1 MPQASG
7 HNLIEGK
14 RVVQDML
21 RPLIGVVITGQ
32 IPRIQIEHQPIRYR
46 AALIPAG
53 AREIFAD
60 ISIRQHIIPFDNL
73 PAQTFRQ
80 FVPLH
85 VPGQHRRGL
94 QPAQGTEE
102 AVGMGPLKGTDVGAQ
117 TREHIQVFL
126 LAGGVIQPCKRFR
139 NPKVQRHRRM
149 GISKGQQLGGV
160 GYQIVPDIP
169 GGFQGAGVPRQLIS
183 PHHRPEQ
190 LVRAGGWE
198 LLVPLFPR
206 RIAIPPIQ
214 AAGGFCAKN
223 PFKKPGKIRFDTI
236 HALRLGQEAKAL
248 GVDAVLTVTPYYNK
262 TTQQGL
268 LRHYLFLAEG
278 VELPML
284 LYNVPSRTGMSF
296 RAETYAALA
305 EHPNIYGV
313 KEASGDF
320 GLILRTRALCPE
332 DFALYSGNDDQIV
345 PILALGGLG
354 VISTAANV
362 VPAELH
368 ALCDSFFR
376 GDLPEARAIQQPL
389 IQALFLEVN
398 PIPVKAALA
407 AMGRMEET
415 VRMPLTTLGPAARRA
430 LEQAMDE
437 LSLR

>member
-1 MPQASG
+1 MKTPIFKGSATALVTPFDRQGELDEPALLA
-7 HNLIEGK
+7 LIDWQLRCGTDALVVCATTGECATLSDREWS
-14 RVVQDML
+14 RVGSLAV
-21 RPLIGVVITGQ
+21 
-32 IPRIQIEHQPIRYR
+32 ER
-46 AALIPAG
+46 AAGRVPVIAG
-53 AREIFAD
+53 
-60 ISIRQHIIPFDNL
+60 
-73 PAQTFRQ
+73 T
-80 FVPLH
+80 
-85 VPGQHRRGL
+85 G
-94 QPAQGTEE
+94 
-102 AVGMGPLKGTDVGAQ
+102 
-117 TREHIQVFL
+117 
-126 LAGGVIQPCKRFR
+126 R
-139 NPKVQRHRRM
+139 N
-149 GISKGQQLGGV
+149 
-160 GYQIVPDIP
+160 
-169 GGFQGAGVPRQLIS
+169 
-183 PHHRPEQ
+183 
-190 LVRAGGWE
+190 
-198 LLVPLFPR
+198 
-206 RIAIPPIQ
+206 
-214 AAGGFCAKN
+214 
-223 PFKKPGKIRFDTI
+223 DTI

-248 GVDAVLTVTPYYNK
+248 GADAVLTVTPYYNK

-376 GDLPEARAIQQPL
+376 GDLPEARVIQLRLQPL

>member
-1 MPQASG
+1 MKTPIFKGSAAALVTPFDRQGELDEPALLA
-7 HNLIEGK
+7 LIDWQLRCGTDALVVCATTGECATLSDREWS
-14 RVVQDML
+14 RVVSL
-21 RPLIGVVITGQ
+21 AV
-32 IPRIQIEHQPIRYR
+32 ER
-46 AALIPAG
+46 AAGRVPVIAG
-53 AREIFAD
+53 
-60 ISIRQHIIPFDNL
+60 
-73 PAQTFRQ
+73 T
-80 FVPLH
+80 
-85 VPGQHRRGL
+85 G
-94 QPAQGTEE
+94 
-102 AVGMGPLKGTDVGAQ
+102 
-117 TREHIQVFL
+117 
-126 LAGGVIQPCKRFR
+126 R
-139 NPKVQRHRRM
+139 N
-149 GISKGQQLGGV
+149 
-160 GYQIVPDIP
+160 
-169 GGFQGAGVPRQLIS
+169 
-183 PHHRPEQ
+183 
-190 LVRAGGWE
+190 
-198 LLVPLFPR
+198 
-206 RIAIPPIQ
+206 
-214 AAGGFCAKN
+214 
-223 PFKKPGKIRFDTI
+223 DTI

-248 GVDAVLTVTPYYNK
+248 GADAVLTVTPYYNK

-296 RAETYAALA
+296 QAETYAALA

-362 VPAELH
+362 VPTELH

-376 GDLPEARAIQQPL
+376 GDLPEARAIQLRLQPL

-415 VRMPLTTLGPAARRA
+415 VRMPLTTLGPAARHA

>member
-1 MPQASG
+1 MKTPIFKGSAVALVTPFDRQGELDEPALLA
-7 HNLIEGK
+7 LIDWQLRCGTDALVVCATTGECATLSDREWS
-14 RVVQDML
+14 RVVSL
-21 RPLIGVVITGQ
+21 AV
-32 IPRIQIEHQPIRYR
+32 ER
-46 AALIPAG
+46 AAGRVPVIAG
-53 AREIFAD
+53 
-60 ISIRQHIIPFDNL
+60 
-73 PAQTFRQ
+73 T
-80 FVPLH
+80 
-85 VPGQHRRGL
+85 G
-94 QPAQGTEE
+94 
-102 AVGMGPLKGTDVGAQ
+102 
-117 TREHIQVFL
+117 
-126 LAGGVIQPCKRFR
+126 R
-139 NPKVQRHRRM
+139 N
-149 GISKGQQLGGV
+149 
-160 GYQIVPDIP
+160 
-169 GGFQGAGVPRQLIS
+169 
-183 PHHRPEQ
+183 
-190 LVRAGGWE
+190 
-198 LLVPLFPR
+198 
-206 RIAIPPIQ
+206 
-214 AAGGFCAKN
+214 
-223 PFKKPGKIRFDTI
+223 DTI

-248 GVDAVLTVTPYYNK
+248 GADAVLTVTPYYNK

-376 GDLPEARAIQQPL
+376 GDLPEARAIQLRLQPL

-415 VRMPLTTLGPAARRA
+415 VRMPLTTLGLAARRA

>member
-1 MPQASG
+1 MKTPIFKGSATALVTPFDRQGELDEPALLA
-7 HNLIEGK
+7 LIDWQLRCGTDALVVCATTGECATLSDREWS
-14 RVVQDML
+14 RVVSL
-21 RPLIGVVITGQ
+21 AV
-32 IPRIQIEHQPIRYR
+32 ER
-46 AALIPAG
+46 AAGRVPIIAG
-53 AREIFAD
+53 
-60 ISIRQHIIPFDNL
+60 
-73 PAQTFRQ
+73 T
-80 FVPLH
+80 
-85 VPGQHRRGL
+85 G
-94 QPAQGTEE
+94 
-102 AVGMGPLKGTDVGAQ
+102 
-117 TREHIQVFL
+117 
-126 LAGGVIQPCKRFR
+126 R
-139 NPKVQRHRRM
+139 N
-149 GISKGQQLGGV
+149 
-160 GYQIVPDIP
+160 
-169 GGFQGAGVPRQLIS
+169 
-183 PHHRPEQ
+183 
-190 LVRAGGWE
+190 
-198 LLVPLFPR
+198 
-206 RIAIPPIQ
+206 
-214 AAGGFCAKN
+214 
-223 PFKKPGKIRFDTI
+223 DTI

-248 GVDAVLTVTPYYNK
+248 GADAVLTVTPYYNK

-376 GDLPEARAIQQPL
+376 GDLPEARAIQLRLQPL

>member
-1 MPQASG
+1 M
-7 HNLIEGK
+7 E
-14 RVVQDML
+14 
-21 RPLIGVVITGQ
+21 
-32 IPRIQIEHQPIRYR
+32 R
-46 AALIPAG
+46 AAGRVPVIAG
-53 AREIFAD
+53 
-60 ISIRQHIIPFDNL
+60 
-73 PAQTFRQ
+73 T
-80 FVPLH
+80 
-85 VPGQHRRGL
+85 G
-94 QPAQGTEE
+94 
-102 AVGMGPLKGTDVGAQ
+102 
-117 TREHIQVFL
+117 
-126 LAGGVIQPCKRFR
+126 R
-139 NPKVQRHRRM
+139 N
-149 GISKGQQLGGV
+149 
-160 GYQIVPDIP
+160 
-169 GGFQGAGVPRQLIS
+169 
-183 PHHRPEQ
+183 
-190 LVRAGGWE
+190 
-198 LLVPLFPR
+198 
-206 RIAIPPIQ
+206 
-214 AAGGFCAKN
+214 
-223 PFKKPGKIRFDTI
+223 DTI

-248 GVDAVLTVTPYYNK
+248 GADAVLTVTPYYNK

-376 GDLPEARAIQQPL
+376 GDLPEARVIQLRLQPL

-398 PIPVKAALA
+398 PVPVKAALA

>member
-1 MPQASG
+1 MKTPIFKGSATALVTPFDRQGELDEPALLA
-7 HNLIEGK
+7 LIDWQLRCGTDALVVCATTGECATLSDREWS
-14 RVVQDML
+14 RVVSL
-21 RPLIGVVITGQ
+21 AV
-32 IPRIQIEHQPIRYR
+32 ER
-46 AALIPAG
+46 AAGRVPVIAG
-53 AREIFAD
+53 
-60 ISIRQHIIPFDNL
+60 
-73 PAQTFRQ
+73 T
-80 FVPLH
+80 
-85 VPGQHRRGL
+85 G
-94 QPAQGTEE
+94 
-102 AVGMGPLKGTDVGAQ
+102 
-117 TREHIQVFL
+117 
-126 LAGGVIQPCKRFR
+126 R
-139 NPKVQRHRRM
+139 N
-149 GISKGQQLGGV
+149 
-160 GYQIVPDIP
+160 
-169 GGFQGAGVPRQLIS
+169 
-183 PHHRPEQ
+183 
-190 LVRAGGWE
+190 
-198 LLVPLFPR
+198 
-206 RIAIPPIQ
+206 
-214 AAGGFCAKN
+214 
-223 PFKKPGKIRFDTI
+223 DTI

-248 GVDAVLTVTPYYNK
+248 GADAVLTVTPYYNK

-332 DFALYSGNDDQIV
+332 NFALYSGNDDQIV

-376 GDLPEARAIQQPL
+376 GDLPEARAIQLRLQPL

>member
-1 MPQASG
+1 MKTPIFKGSATALVTPFDRQGELDEPALLA
-7 HNLIEGK
+7 LIDWQLRCGTDALVVCATTGECATLSDREWS
-14 RVVQDML
+14 RVVSL
-21 RPLIGVVITGQ
+21 AV
-32 IPRIQIEHQPIRYR
+32 ER
-46 AALIPAG
+46 AAGRVPVIAG
-53 AREIFAD
+53 
-60 ISIRQHIIPFDNL
+60 
-73 PAQTFRQ
+73 T
-80 FVPLH
+80 
-85 VPGQHRRGL
+85 G
-94 QPAQGTEE
+94 
-102 AVGMGPLKGTDVGAQ
+102 
-117 TREHIQVFL
+117 
-126 LAGGVIQPCKRFR
+126 R
-139 NPKVQRHRRM
+139 N
-149 GISKGQQLGGV
+149 
-160 GYQIVPDIP
+160 
-169 GGFQGAGVPRQLIS
+169 
-183 PHHRPEQ
+183 
-190 LVRAGGWE
+190 
-198 LLVPLFPR
+198 
-206 RIAIPPIQ
+206 
-214 AAGGFCAKN
+214 
-223 PFKKPGKIRFDTI
+223 DTI

-248 GVDAVLTVTPYYNK
+248 GADAVLTVTPYYNK

-320 GLILRTRALCPE
+320 GLILKTRALCPE

-362 VPAELH
+362 VPAEVH
-368 ALCDSFFR
+368 ALCAGFFR
-376 GDLPEARAIQQPL
+376 GDLPEARAIQLRLQPL

>member
-1 MPQASG
+1 MKTPIFKGSATALVTPFDRQGELDEPALLA
-7 HNLIEGK
+7 LIDWQLRCGTDALVVCATTGECATLSDREWS
-14 RVVQDML
+14 RVVSL
-21 RPLIGVVITGQ
+21 AV
-32 IPRIQIEHQPIRYR
+32 ER
-46 AALIPAG
+46 AAGRVPVIAG
-53 AREIFAD
+53 
-60 ISIRQHIIPFDNL
+60 
-73 PAQTFRQ
+73 T
-80 FVPLH
+80 
-85 VPGQHRRGL
+85 G
-94 QPAQGTEE
+94 
-102 AVGMGPLKGTDVGAQ
+102 
-117 TREHIQVFL
+117 
-126 LAGGVIQPCKRFR
+126 R
-139 NPKVQRHRRM
+139 N
-149 GISKGQQLGGV
+149 
-160 GYQIVPDIP
+160 
-169 GGFQGAGVPRQLIS
+169 
-183 PHHRPEQ
+183 
-190 LVRAGGWE
+190 
-198 LLVPLFPR
+198 
-206 RIAIPPIQ
+206 
-214 AAGGFCAKN
+214 
-223 PFKKPGKIRFDTI
+223 DTI

-248 GVDAVLTVTPYYNK
+248 GADAVLTVTPYYNK

-376 GDLPEARAIQQPL
+376 SDLPEARAIQLRLQPL

>member
-1 MPQASG
+1 MKTPIFKGSATALVTPFDRQGELDEPALLA
-7 HNLIEGK
+7 LIDWQLRCGTDALVVCATTGECATLSDREWS
-14 RVVQDML
+14 RVVSL
-21 RPLIGVVITGQ
+21 AV
-32 IPRIQIEHQPIRYR
+32 ER
-46 AALIPAG
+46 AAGRVPVIAG
-53 AREIFAD
+53 
-60 ISIRQHIIPFDNL
+60 
-73 PAQTFRQ
+73 T
-80 FVPLH
+80 
-85 VPGQHRRGL
+85 G
-94 QPAQGTEE
+94 
-102 AVGMGPLKGTDVGAQ
+102 
-117 TREHIQVFL
+117 
-126 LAGGVIQPCKRFR
+126 R
-139 NPKVQRHRRM
+139 N
-149 GISKGQQLGGV
+149 
-160 GYQIVPDIP
+160 
-169 GGFQGAGVPRQLIS
+169 
-183 PHHRPEQ
+183 
-190 LVRAGGWE
+190 
-198 LLVPLFPR
+198 
-206 RIAIPPIQ
+206 
-214 AAGGFCAKN
+214 
-223 PFKKPGKIRFDTI
+223 DTI

-248 GVDAVLTVTPYYNK
+248 GADAVLTVTPYYNK

-320 GLILRTRALCPE
+320 GLILKARALCPE

-376 GDLPEARAIQQPL
+376 GDLPEARAIQLRLQPL

-430 LEQAMDE
+430 LEQAMDR

>member
-1 MPQASG
+1 MKTPIFKGSATALVTPFDRQGELDEPALLA
-7 HNLIEGK
+7 LIDWQLRCGTDALVVCATTGECATLSDREWS
-14 RVVQDML
+14 RVVSL
-21 RPLIGVVITGQ
+21 AV
-32 IPRIQIEHQPIRYR
+32 ER
-46 AALIPAG
+46 AAGRVPVIAG
-53 AREIFAD
+53 
-60 ISIRQHIIPFDNL
+60 
-73 PAQTFRQ
+73 T
-80 FVPLH
+80 
-85 VPGQHRRGL
+85 G
-94 QPAQGTEE
+94 
-102 AVGMGPLKGTDVGAQ
+102 
-117 TREHIQVFL
+117 
-126 LAGGVIQPCKRFR
+126 R
-139 NPKVQRHRRM
+139 N
-149 GISKGQQLGGV
+149 
-160 GYQIVPDIP
+160 
-169 GGFQGAGVPRQLIS
+169 
-183 PHHRPEQ
+183 
-190 LVRAGGWE
+190 
-198 LLVPLFPR
+198 
-206 RIAIPPIQ
+206 
-214 AAGGFCAKN
+214 
-223 PFKKPGKIRFDTI
+223 DTI
-236 HALRLGQEAKAL
+236 HALRLGQEAKAM
-248 GVDAVLTVTPYYNK
+248 GADAVLTVTPYYNK

-376 GDLPEARAIQQPL
+376 GDLPEARAIQLRLQPL

>member
-1 MPQASG
+1 MKTPIFKGSATALVTPFDRQGELDEPALLA
-7 HNLIEGK
+7 LIDWQLSQGTDALVVCATTGECATLSDREWS
-14 RVVQDML
+14 RVVSL
-21 RPLIGVVITGQ
+21 AV
-32 IPRIQIEHQPIRYR
+32 ER
-46 AALIPAG
+46 AAGRVPVIAG
-53 AREIFAD
+53 
-60 ISIRQHIIPFDNL
+60 
-73 PAQTFRQ
+73 T
-80 FVPLH
+80 
-85 VPGQHRRGL
+85 G
-94 QPAQGTEE
+94 
-102 AVGMGPLKGTDVGAQ
+102 
-117 TREHIQVFL
+117 
-126 LAGGVIQPCKRFR
+126 R
-139 NPKVQRHRRM
+139 N
-149 GISKGQQLGGV
+149 
-160 GYQIVPDIP
+160 
-169 GGFQGAGVPRQLIS
+169 
-183 PHHRPEQ
+183 
-190 LVRAGGWE
+190 
-198 LLVPLFPR
+198 
-206 RIAIPPIQ
+206 
-214 AAGGFCAKN
+214 
-223 PFKKPGKIRFDTI
+223 DTI

-248 GVDAVLTVTPYYNK
+248 GADAVLTVTPYYNK

-376 GDLPEARAIQQPL
+376 GDLPEARAIQLRLQPL

>member
-1 MPQASG
+1 MKTPIFKGSATALVTPFDRQGELDEPALLA
-7 HNLIEGK
+7 LIDWQLSQGTDALVVCATTGECATLSDREWS
-14 RVVQDML
+14 RVVSL
-21 RPLIGVVITGQ
+21 AV
-32 IPRIQIEHQPIRYR
+32 ER
-46 AALIPAG
+46 AAGRVPVIAG
-53 AREIFAD
+53 
-60 ISIRQHIIPFDNL
+60 
-73 PAQTFRQ
+73 T
-80 FVPLH
+80 
-85 VPGQHRRGL
+85 G
-94 QPAQGTEE
+94 
-102 AVGMGPLKGTDVGAQ
+102 
-117 TREHIQVFL
+117 
-126 LAGGVIQPCKRFR
+126 R
-139 NPKVQRHRRM
+139 N
-149 GISKGQQLGGV
+149 
-160 GYQIVPDIP
+160 
-169 GGFQGAGVPRQLIS
+169 
-183 PHHRPEQ
+183 
-190 LVRAGGWE
+190 
-198 LLVPLFPR
+198 
-206 RIAIPPIQ
+206 
-214 AAGGFCAKN
+214 
-223 PFKKPGKIRFDTI
+223 DTI

-248 GVDAVLTVTPYYNK
+248 GADAVLTVTPYYNK

-376 GDLPEARAIQQPL
+376 GDLPEARAIQLRLQPL
-389 IQALFLEVN
+389 IEALFLEVN

>member
-1 MPQASG
+1 MKTPIFKGSATALVTPFDRQGELDEPALLA
-7 HNLIEGK
+7 LIDWQLRCGTDALVVCATTGECATLSDREWS
-14 RVVQDML
+14 RVVSL
-21 RPLIGVVITGQ
+21 AV
-32 IPRIQIEHQPIRYR
+32 ER
-46 AALIPAG
+46 AAGRVPVIAG
-53 AREIFAD
+53 
-60 ISIRQHIIPFDNL
+60 
-73 PAQTFRQ
+73 T
-80 FVPLH
+80 
-85 VPGQHRRGL
+85 G
-94 QPAQGTEE
+94 
-102 AVGMGPLKGTDVGAQ
+102 
-117 TREHIQVFL
+117 
-126 LAGGVIQPCKRFR
+126 R
-139 NPKVQRHRRM
+139 N
-149 GISKGQQLGGV
+149 
-160 GYQIVPDIP
+160 
-169 GGFQGAGVPRQLIS
+169 
-183 PHHRPEQ
+183 
-190 LVRAGGWE
+190 
-198 LLVPLFPR
+198 
-206 RIAIPPIQ
+206 
-214 AAGGFCAKN
+214 
-223 PFKKPGKIRFDTI
+223 DTI

-248 GVDAVLTVTPYYNK
+248 GADAVLTVTPYYNK

-268 LRHYLFLAEG
+268 LRHYLFLADG

-376 GDLPEARAIQQPL
+376 GDLPEARAIQLRLQPL

-415 VRMPLTTLGPAARRA
+415 VRMPLTTLGLAARRA

>member
-1 MPQASG
+1 MKTPIFKGSAVALVTPFDRQGELDERALLA
-7 HNLIEGK
+7 LIDWQLRCGTDALVVCATTGECATLSDREWS
-14 RVVQDML
+14 RVVSL
-21 RPLIGVVITGQ
+21 AV
-32 IPRIQIEHQPIRYR
+32 ER
-46 AALIPAG
+46 AAGRVPVIAG
-53 AREIFAD
+53 
-60 ISIRQHIIPFDNL
+60 
-73 PAQTFRQ
+73 T
-80 FVPLH
+80 
-85 VPGQHRRGL
+85 G
-94 QPAQGTEE
+94 
-102 AVGMGPLKGTDVGAQ
+102 
-117 TREHIQVFL
+117 
-126 LAGGVIQPCKRFR
+126 R
-139 NPKVQRHRRM
+139 N
-149 GISKGQQLGGV
+149 
-160 GYQIVPDIP
+160 
-169 GGFQGAGVPRQLIS
+169 
-183 PHHRPEQ
+183 
-190 LVRAGGWE
+190 
-198 LLVPLFPR
+198 
-206 RIAIPPIQ
+206 
-214 AAGGFCAKN
+214 
-223 PFKKPGKIRFDTI
+223 DTI

-248 GVDAVLTVTPYYNK
+248 GADAVLTVTPYYNK

-332 DFALYSGNDDQIV
+332 DFALYSGSDAQIV

-376 GDLPEARAIQQPL
+376 GDLPEARAIQLRLQPL

-437 LSLR
+437 LSLC

>member
-1 MPQASG
+1 MKTPIFKGSATALVTPFDRQGELDEPALLALTDWQLRCGTDALVVCATTGECATLSDR
-7 HNLIEGK
+7 EWS
-14 RVVQDML
+14 RVVSL
-21 RPLIGVVITGQ
+21 AV
-32 IPRIQIEHQPIRYR
+32 ER
-46 AALIPAG
+46 AAGRVPVIAG
-53 AREIFAD
+53 
-60 ISIRQHIIPFDNL
+60 
-73 PAQTFRQ
+73 T
-80 FVPLH
+80 
-85 VPGQHRRGL
+85 G
-94 QPAQGTEE
+94 
-102 AVGMGPLKGTDVGAQ
+102 
-117 TREHIQVFL
+117 
-126 LAGGVIQPCKRFR
+126 R
-139 NPKVQRHRRM
+139 N
-149 GISKGQQLGGV
+149 
-160 GYQIVPDIP
+160 
-169 GGFQGAGVPRQLIS
+169 
-183 PHHRPEQ
+183 
-190 LVRAGGWE
+190 
-198 LLVPLFPR
+198 
-206 RIAIPPIQ
+206 
-214 AAGGFCAKN
+214 
-223 PFKKPGKIRFDTI
+223 DTI

-248 GVDAVLTVTPYYNK
+248 GADAVLTVTPYYNK

-320 GLILRTRALCPE
+320 GLILRTRAICPE

-376 GDLPEARAIQQPL
+376 GDLPEARAIQLRLQPL

>member
-1 MPQASG
+1 MKTPIFKGSATALVTPFDRQGELDEPALLA
-7 HNLIEGK
+7 LIDWQLRCGTDALVVCATTGECATLSDREWS
-14 RVVQDML
+14 RVVSL
-21 RPLIGVVITGQ
+21 AV
-32 IPRIQIEHQPIRYR
+32 ER
-46 AALIPAG
+46 AAGRVPVIAG
-53 AREIFAD
+53 
-60 ISIRQHIIPFDNL
+60 
-73 PAQTFRQ
+73 T
-80 FVPLH
+80 
-85 VPGQHRRGL
+85 G
-94 QPAQGTEE
+94 
-102 AVGMGPLKGTDVGAQ
+102 
-117 TREHIQVFL
+117 
-126 LAGGVIQPCKRFR
+126 R
-139 NPKVQRHRRM
+139 N
-149 GISKGQQLGGV
+149 
-160 GYQIVPDIP
+160 
-169 GGFQGAGVPRQLIS
+169 
-183 PHHRPEQ
+183 
-190 LVRAGGWE
+190 
-198 LLVPLFPR
+198 
-206 RIAIPPIQ
+206 
-214 AAGGFCAKN
+214 
-223 PFKKPGKIRFDTI
+223 DTI

-248 GVDAVLTVTPYYNK
+248 GADAVLTVTPYYNK

-376 GDLPEARAIQQPL
+376 GDLPEARAIQLRLQPL

-430 LEQAMDE
+430 LEQALDE

>member
-1 MPQASG
+1 MKTPIFKGSATALVTPFDRQGELDEPALLA
-7 HNLIEGK
+7 LIDWQLRCGTDALVVCATTGECATLSDREWS
-14 RVVQDML
+14 RVVSL
-21 RPLIGVVITGQ
+21 AV
-32 IPRIQIEHQPIRYR
+32 ER
-46 AALIPAG
+46 AAGRVPVIAG
-53 AREIFAD
+53 
-60 ISIRQHIIPFDNL
+60 
-73 PAQTFRQ
+73 T
-80 FVPLH
+80 
-85 VPGQHRRGL
+85 G
-94 QPAQGTEE
+94 
-102 AVGMGPLKGTDVGAQ
+102 
-117 TREHIQVFL
+117 
-126 LAGGVIQPCKRFR
+126 R
-139 NPKVQRHRRM
+139 N
-149 GISKGQQLGGV
+149 
-160 GYQIVPDIP
+160 
-169 GGFQGAGVPRQLIS
+169 
-183 PHHRPEQ
+183 
-190 LVRAGGWE
+190 
-198 LLVPLFPR
+198 
-206 RIAIPPIQ
+206 
-214 AAGGFCAKN
+214 
-223 PFKKPGKIRFDTI
+223 DTI
-236 HALRLGQEAKAL
+236 HALRLGQEAKAM
-248 GVDAVLTVTPYYNK
+248 GADAVLTVTPYYNK

-332 DFALYSGNDDQIV
+332 NFALYSGNDDQIV

-376 GDLPEARAIQQPL
+376 GDLPEARAIQLRLQPL

>member
-1 MPQASG
+1 MKTPIFKGSATALVTPFDRQGELDEPALLA
-7 HNLIEGK
+7 LIDWQLRCGTDALVVCATTGECATLSDREWS
-14 RVVQDML
+14 RVVSL
-21 RPLIGVVITGQ
+21 AV
-32 IPRIQIEHQPIRYR
+32 ER
-46 AALIPAG
+46 AAGRVPVIAG
-53 AREIFAD
+53 
-60 ISIRQHIIPFDNL
+60 
-73 PAQTFRQ
+73 T
-80 FVPLH
+80 
-85 VPGQHRRGL
+85 G
-94 QPAQGTEE
+94 
-102 AVGMGPLKGTDVGAQ
+102 
-117 TREHIQVFL
+117 
-126 LAGGVIQPCKRFR
+126 R
-139 NPKVQRHRRM
+139 N
-149 GISKGQQLGGV
+149 
-160 GYQIVPDIP
+160 
-169 GGFQGAGVPRQLIS
+169 
-183 PHHRPEQ
+183 
-190 LVRAGGWE
+190 
-198 LLVPLFPR
+198 
-206 RIAIPPIQ
+206 
-214 AAGGFCAKN
+214 
-223 PFKKPGKIRFDTI
+223 DTI

-248 GVDAVLTVTPYYNK
+248 GADAVLTVTPYYNK

-368 ALCDSFFR
+368 TMCSSFFR
-376 GDLPEARAIQQPL
+376 GDLPEARAIQLRLQPL

>member
-1 MPQASG
+1 MKTPIFKGSAAALVTPFDRQGELDEPALLA
-7 HNLIEGK
+7 LIDWQLRCGTDALVVCATTGECATLSDREWS
-14 RVVQDML
+14 RVVSL
-21 RPLIGVVITGQ
+21 AV
-32 IPRIQIEHQPIRYR
+32 ER
-46 AALIPAG
+46 AAGRVPVIAG
-53 AREIFAD
+53 
-60 ISIRQHIIPFDNL
+60 
-73 PAQTFRQ
+73 T
-80 FVPLH
+80 
-85 VPGQHRRGL
+85 G
-94 QPAQGTEE
+94 
-102 AVGMGPLKGTDVGAQ
+102 
-117 TREHIQVFL
+117 
-126 LAGGVIQPCKRFR
+126 R
-139 NPKVQRHRRM
+139 N
-149 GISKGQQLGGV
+149 
-160 GYQIVPDIP
+160 
-169 GGFQGAGVPRQLIS
+169 
-183 PHHRPEQ
+183 
-190 LVRAGGWE
+190 
-198 LLVPLFPR
+198 
-206 RIAIPPIQ
+206 
-214 AAGGFCAKN
+214 
-223 PFKKPGKIRFDTI
+223 DTI

-248 GVDAVLTVTPYYNK
+248 GADAVLTVTPYYNK

-376 GDLPEARAIQQPL
+376 GDLPEARAIQLRLQPL
-389 IQALFLEVN
+389 IEALFLEVN

>member
-1 MPQASG
+1 MKTPIFKGSAAALVTPFDRQGELDEPALLA
-7 HNLIEGK
+7 LIDWQLRCGTDALVVCATTGECATLSDREWS
-14 RVVQDML
+14 RVVSL
-21 RPLIGVVITGQ
+21 AV
-32 IPRIQIEHQPIRYR
+32 ER
-46 AALIPAG
+46 AAGRVPVIAG
-53 AREIFAD
+53 
-60 ISIRQHIIPFDNL
+60 
-73 PAQTFRQ
+73 T
-80 FVPLH
+80 
-85 VPGQHRRGL
+85 G
-94 QPAQGTEE
+94 
-102 AVGMGPLKGTDVGAQ
+102 
-117 TREHIQVFL
+117 
-126 LAGGVIQPCKRFR
+126 R
-139 NPKVQRHRRM
+139 N
-149 GISKGQQLGGV
+149 
-160 GYQIVPDIP
+160 
-169 GGFQGAGVPRQLIS
+169 
-183 PHHRPEQ
+183 
-190 LVRAGGWE
+190 
-198 LLVPLFPR
+198 
-206 RIAIPPIQ
+206 
-214 AAGGFCAKN
+214 
-223 PFKKPGKIRFDTI
+223 DTI

-248 GVDAVLTVTPYYNK
+248 GADAVLTVTPYYNK

-320 GLILRTRALCPE
+320 GLILKARALCPE

-376 GDLPEARAIQQPL
+376 GDLPAARAIQLRLQPL
-389 IQALFLEVN
+389 IEALFLEVN
-398 PIPVKAALA
+398 PIPVKAAMA

-430 LEQAMDE
+430 LEQALDE

>member
-1 MPQASG
+1 MKTPIFKGSATALVTPFDRQGELDEPALLA
-7 HNLIEGK
+7 LIDWQLRCGSDALVVCATTGECATLSDREWS
-14 RVVQDML
+14 RVVSL
-21 RPLIGVVITGQ
+21 AV
-32 IPRIQIEHQPIRYR
+32 ER
-46 AALIPAG
+46 AAGRVPVIAG
-53 AREIFAD
+53 
-60 ISIRQHIIPFDNL
+60 
-73 PAQTFRQ
+73 T
-80 FVPLH
+80 
-85 VPGQHRRGL
+85 G
-94 QPAQGTEE
+94 
-102 AVGMGPLKGTDVGAQ
+102 
-117 TREHIQVFL
+117 
-126 LAGGVIQPCKRFR
+126 R
-139 NPKVQRHRRM
+139 N
-149 GISKGQQLGGV
+149 
-160 GYQIVPDIP
+160 
-169 GGFQGAGVPRQLIS
+169 
-183 PHHRPEQ
+183 
-190 LVRAGGWE
+190 
-198 LLVPLFPR
+198 
-206 RIAIPPIQ
+206 
-214 AAGGFCAKN
+214 
-223 PFKKPGKIRFDTI
+223 DTI

-248 GVDAVLTVTPYYNK
+248 GADAVLTVTPYYNK

-376 GDLPEARAIQQPL
+376 GDLPEARAIQLRLQPL